1 MNFVPIGLL
10 TPSPRR
16 PTQFKCPAKPILTLP
31 PLPPT
36 LNEVA
41 NVSNKDGTHIET
53 SYITPL
59 HAENSHHIVSWPQ
72 PSDSYTKH
80 GLLDSTGDLELNS
93 PISPKVQKL
102 YNRTRLIDDTRPRPT
117 LLQELSKFLDTELQT
132 ENGQTSH
139 RPTLQRL
146 QVVREVF
153 NRLIENFSV
162 YAPVLTR
169 IRDEYEN
176 AVEYLHA
183 QSLKVP
189 GMQTRLQSVE
199 THYLQQLST
208 SNAEA
213 KVLSV
218 SLKRRLTETQA
229 LLAASAAEN
238 ARLHSELKREQ
249 DNLAKAECKL
259 VGLQRSTS
267 VLVNSVRRHE
277 ENLRM
282 DQEQSFEDSK
292 AFEKLTTRYSHV
304 CDEVAELRR
313 TVATFEEQRNREQV
327 AADKKTIGL
336 LSTELQELS
345 ETLKTAIESSK
356 APKSSHT
363 DDISKQALLNAAF
376 IKGMKGFGLE
386 MELPHLLNEM
396 SIESGSVDDVAALI
410 TFKLR
415 QVQQQHY
422 ALLNTRTEAGGLLND
437 PMVFLTEPPELL
449 TLSEVMAQQFVGRDF
464 IACRELGINIPTFL
478 QYDGIV
484 RNLYYSRAKIEQ
496 MIEQVWN
503 QYDEQARFIDS
514 GQSTSAI
521 ANFPLSSETSLLTVA
536 LDRFLQ
542 RARDHRA
549 DQVELAYNF
558 LSGVERFRT
567 RSSVCRLFH
576 LVYCQ
581 ELSVEARSDQ
591 SRELAALHDALVT
604 VDQDRHSSTILAD
617 SSSVTC
623 PPPGQVSLADLVQ
636 ALRQTF
642 PWKSDAALSQLHRA
656 TIVDLRGQLH
666 VDYTTLIAQESFLNQ
681 IKPEFGLRQ
690 LAESLKMQ
698 RLDDLLTFQHH
709 VHDQIRRGGS
719 QSTELVSE
727 DCRTQLI
734 SLHDFRVCLQAA
746 DSAMPE
752 SEITQ
757 ILVKVSG
764 LNAQALFTHD
774 NMMLDKNQ
782 VLKRLKMLLLRPSGK
797 L

>member
-1 MNFVPIGLL
+1 
-10 TPSPRR
+10 
-16 PTQFKCPAKPILTLP
+16 
-31 PLPPT
+31 
-36 LNEVA
+36 
-41 NVSNKDGTHIET
+41 
-53 SYITPL
+53 
-59 HAENSHHIVSWPQ
+59 
-72 PSDSYTKH
+72 
-80 GLLDSTGDLELNS
+80 
-93 PISPKVQKL
+93 
-102 YNRTRLIDDTRPRPT
+102 
-117 LLQELSKFLDTELQT
+117 
-132 ENGQTSH
+132 
-139 RPTLQRL
+139 
-146 QVVREVF
+146 
-153 NRLIENFSV
+153 
-162 YAPVLTR
+162 
-169 IRDEYEN
+169 
-176 AVEYLHA
+176 
-183 QSLKVP
+183 
-189 GMQTRLQSVE
+189 
-199 THYLQQLST
+199 
-208 SNAEA
+208 
-213 KVLSV
+213 
-218 SLKRRLTETQA
+218 
-229 LLAASAAEN
+229 
-238 ARLHSELKREQ
+238 
-249 DNLAKAECKL
+249 
-259 VGLQRSTS
+259 
-267 VLVNSVRRHE
+267 
-277 ENLRM
+277 
-282 DQEQSFEDSK
+282 
-292 AFEKLTTRYSHV
+292 
-304 CDEVAELRR
+304 
-313 TVATFEEQRNREQV
+313 
-327 AADKKTIGL
+327 
-336 LSTELQELS
+336 
-345 ETLKTAIESSK
+345 
-356 APKSSHT
+356 
-363 DDISKQALLNAAF
+363 
-376 IKGMKGFGLE
+376 
-386 MELPHLLNEM
+386 
-396 SIESGSVDDVAALI
+396 
-410 TFKLR
+410 
-415 QVQQQHY
+415 
-422 ALLNTRTEAGGLLND
+422 
-437 PMVFLTEPPELL
+437 
-449 TLSEVMAQQFVGRDF
+449 MAQQFVGRDF

-666 VDYTTLIAQESFLNQ
+666 VDYTTLIAQD
-681 IKPEFGLRQ
+681 
-690 LAESLKMQ
+690 LKMQ

-746 DSAMPE
+746 DQPCPS
-752 SEITQ
+752 
-757 ILVKVSG
+757 
-764 LNAQALFTHD
+764 
-774 NMMLDKNQ
+774 
-782 VLKRLKMLLLRPSGK
+782 LK
-797 L
+797 